1 MAWFEETTDERDDQ
15 IREILDSIPERL
27 QIVKDGFDFTVQQEY
42 LKFTKGINLKKYAQE
57 DISA

>member
-27 QIVKDGFDFTVQQEY
+27 QIVKDEFDFTVQQEY